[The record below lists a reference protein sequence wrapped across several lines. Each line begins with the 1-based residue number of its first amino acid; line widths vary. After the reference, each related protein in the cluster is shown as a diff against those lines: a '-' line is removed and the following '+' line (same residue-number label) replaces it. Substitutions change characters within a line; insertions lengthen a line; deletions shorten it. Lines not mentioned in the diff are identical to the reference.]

1 MSERLQELQAEN
13 EKLRHQLRSQQQEI
27 NQLLQWTQSLQR
39 DINDVYQSVT
49 WNIGDFVAKIILKL
63 LRRPPSPTA
72 RDHIERL
79 NLNVAR
85 WKDDYFKNLSETVY
99 FSSHD
104 RQEYQAWLQQYFVIT
119 DAAVARMQQ
128 AIAVWKQHPK
138 ISVLLPL
145 PLEINEIYLQQ
156 AIDSISRQIYSEW
169 EVLLIGNT
177 ALKIGETAQIRKIM
191 TDSVKRA
198 EQLNLGLQQATGD
211 WIICFEAAD
220 QFAPQ
225 AFYALAKAVQHDE
238 NIKLVYSDHDYL
250 DATGTRYDPY
260 FKSDWNPDLF
270 HAQNYLRFFTAY
282 SREFIDKLGGFQ
294 DYVENEEYDLSL
306 RCVENLKATAPLHL
320 SEVLYHHRKADQ
332 TQTLILNPQT
342 ACAALTAH
350 FQRQRQTVQISTI
363 VGGHTRIH
371 YALPEELP
379 LVSLIIPTR
388 DKLSLLEQTLEGL
401 LHKTD
406 YPNIELIIMDNGSVE
421 TATLAYFKT
430 LMQQDARVRV
440 IRHDAP
446 FNYSELNN
454 LGVAQSR
461 GKIIGLINNDLA
473 VIHEAWLSE
482 MVSHALRPEIGA
494 VGAKLLYPNETLQ
507 HAGVI
512 VGLGGMA
519 GHGFKHLP
527 KAFAGDHWR
536 PHLTQNYT
544 AVTGACLLM
553 RREIFEEVGGL
564 NAKDL
569 KVAFNDV
576 DLCLKIRQRGY
587 RIVWT
592 PHAQLYH
599 FESISRGSDNTP
611 RKYLRLRHELNYMA
625 NIWGKELARDPYY
638 NPNLTLQYEDFSL
651 AYPPRGL

>member
-1 MSERLQELQAEN
+1 VSERELQAEN
-13 EKLRHQLRSQQQEI
+13 EKLRQQLRSQQQEI

-39 DINDVYQSVT
+39 DIDDVYRSVT
-49 WNIGDFVAKIILKL
+49 WNIGDFIAKIILKL

-79 NLNVAR
+79 NLNLAR
-85 WKDDYFKNLSETVY
+85 WKQHYFRNLPETVY
-99 FSSHD
+99 FPAHD
-104 RQEYQAWLQQYFVIT
+104 TQEYHAWLQQYFVIT
-119 DAAVARMQQ
+119 DKDVLRIQQ
-128 AIAVWKQHPK
+128 EMLGWKQHPK

-145 PLEINEIYLQQ
+145 PLEINEVYLQQ
-156 AIDSISRQIYSEW
+156 ALDSLARQIYAEW
-169 EVLLIGNT
+169 EVLLIGKT
-177 ALKIGETAQIRKIM
+177 EVKIGETAQIRKIT
-191 TDSVKRA
+191 TDSAKRA
-198 EQLNLGLQQATGD
+198 EQLNLALQHATGD
-211 WIICFEAAD
+211 WIVCFEAAD
-220 QFAPQ
+220 QFAPR
-225 AFYALAKAVQHDE
+225 ALYRLAKTIQANE
-238 NIKLVYSDHDYL
+238 NCKLIYSDHDYL

-282 SREFIDKLGGFQ
+282 SREFIVKLGGFQ
-294 DYVENEEYDLSL
+294 DYPDNEEYDLSL
-306 RCVENLKATAPLHL
+306 RCLENMQATEPLHL
-320 SEVLYHHRKADQ
+320 AEVLYHHRN
-332 TQTLILNPQT
+332 TEPVPILNSQT

-350 FQRQRQTVQISTI
+350 FKRQQQTVQISAT

-371 YALPEELP
+371 YALPEVLP

-388 DKLSLLEQTLEGL
+388 DKLSLLEQTVEGL

-421 TATLAYFKT
+421 TVTLAYFKN
-430 LMQQDARVRV
+430 LVQQDARVRV

-454 LGVAQSR
+454 LGIAQSR
-461 GKIIGLINNDLA
+461 GEIIGLINNDLA
-473 VIHEAWLSE
+473 VIHGAWLSE

-494 VGAKLLYPNETLQ
+494 VGAKLFYPNETLQ

-576 DLCLKIRQRGY
+576 DLCLKIRQHGY

-625 NIWGKELARDPYY
+625 DTWGKKLARDPYY

-651 AYPPRGL
+651 AYPPRGLE